1 MFGRLL
7 PKKGFGRYL
16 DAATE
21 LKARYGESAQF
32 WILGAPD
39 SERAESRKLF
49 ERILKAHSLGV
60 IRYINPTDDVLPYLQ
75 DADAIVLPSTYNE
88 GVPRSLLEAL
98 ACGKPIITTDWKGCR
113 ETVQNGRNGV
123 LVRPH
128 DTQSLTR
135 ALQQMIE
142 CSKETLSEYG
152 LRSRSLAES
161 RFDERLVFN
170 AYLKALGAEAS
181 DTNMPWETISSPGPE
196 QSSASNAFLG

>member
-7 PKKGFGRYL
+7 PKKGFGRFL

-21 LKARYGESAQF
+21 LKARYGDSVQF

-39 SERAESRKLF
+39 SERAESRELF
-49 ERILKAHSLGV
+49 ERILQAHTLGLV
-60 IRYINPTDDVLPYLQ
+60 RYINPTDEVLPYLQ

-113 ETVQNGRNGV
+113 ETVQNDQNGL

-128 DTQSLTR
+128 DTESLIR

-142 CSKETLSEYG
+142 CSEETLSEYG
-152 LRSRSLAES
+152 LKSRSLAES
-161 RFDERLVFN
+161 QFDERLVFN
-170 AYLKALGAEAS
+170 AYLKALGHEAS
-181 DTNMPWETISSPGPE
+181 DTTSLFEAMSP
-196 QSSASNAFLG
+196 QKVDQDSARNVSVG